1 MERILMVV
9 FEDDAKAYEG
19 ARALG
24 QLDAEGSIA
33 LHDAAVISKSP
44 DGTVSVK
51 QDFDW
56 GPVGTVTGTAAGGLI
71 GLLGGP
77 AGAAVGAA
85 AGALAGAAV
94 DVGEVGVGTEFV
106 EEAGR
111 ALAPGRYGLVA
122 DVTEEWTTPV
132 DSRMEQFGGVVFRR
146 AKADMIE
153 AQLEAELTAQKAEL
167 AALRAERAQAKAERK
182 AKIEGKLDECS
193 TQLRALRER
202 IKARAE
208 AQRREGEAKVAAL
221 KEKAAMAKGDA
232 KAGHEA
238 RIAEVRAWYDERVKK
253 LERLGAED

>member
-9 FEDDAKAYEG
+9 FENDAKAYEG

-33 LHDAAVISKSP
+33 LHDAAVIFKSP

-94 DVGEVGVGTEFV
+94 DVGQVGVGSEFV

-111 ALAPGRYGLVA
+111 ALAPSRYALVA

-132 DSRMEQFGGVVFRR
+132 DTRMEQFGGVVFRR
-146 AKADMIE
+146 AKADMID
-153 AQLEAELTAQKAEL
+153 AQLEADLAAQKAEV
-167 AALRAERAQAKAERK
+167 AGFKAELAQARAERK
-182 AKIEGKLDECS
+182 AKIQAKLDENS
-193 TQLRALRER
+193 AKLRAFRER

-208 AQRREGEAKVAAL
+208 AQRREGEAKVTAL
-221 KEKAAMAKGDA
+221 KEKAAVAKADA
-232 KAGHEA
+232 KAGHES